1 MIQRI
6 LYLIFEL
13 LKNNELN
20 TKAWEEL
27 YKVPV
32 QKRASFYLLKTARW
46 IVYSIDIY
54 STKKFFKH
62 FLYLLPINLF
72 PRGYCK

>member
-20 TKAWEEL
+20 TKAWD
-27 YKVPV
+27 KVPV

-46 IVYSIDIY
+46 IVY
-54 STKKFFKH
+54 T
-62 FLYLLPINLF
+62 L
-72 PRGYCK
+72 